1 MQAGRIDAPRLIT
14 DLDVERLLEREGYR
28 PEEIAAYFE
37 ERRDEDEGS
46 ENKEVCAWEGCAARA
61 SATSVFGSSA
71 LCRFHAKR
79 SALMGLWFFIA
90 LAVFC
95 SALLI
100 AIAMLGVR
108 HPAISVGMLM
118 LGFGGVAATVGA
130 IVASKKSQA
139 LAANPSRE
147 GPGA

>member
-46 ENKEVCAWEGCAARA
+46 DDIELCAWAACSARA
-61 SATSVFGSSA
+61 RESSVFGSSA
-71 LCRFHAKR
+71 LCRSHAKR
-79 SALMGLWFFIA
+79 SATMGQWFSMA

-95 SALLI
+95 FALLLAVSMVGVHHP
-100 AIAMLGVR
+100 AIAMSMIVLG
-108 HPAISVGMLM
+108 L
-118 LGFGGVAATVGA
+118 GGVAATIGA
-130 IVASKKSQA
+130 IVASKKAQA

-147 GPGA
+147 GLGA